1 MTENIGAY
9 MEQVAR
15 HYWGEPTGKR
25 GTELRWGTHGSRSV
39 DLRKGTWYDHENK
52 EGGGVV
58 DLVKREAGATIGGVS
73 KILEREFG
81 INREKAERLRPVKFI
96 SRIYEY
102 YDADGCLAYQVV
114 RYEPKD
120 FRQRRPDDQ
129 GGWIWSLK
137 GIDPLPYNLPAIMAS
152 SDEPIFIV
160 EGEKC
165 ADALIERGILATTN
179 SGGAKNWSDA
189 LDPWFEGRN
198 VVLLPDNDG
207 AGHAHMDVVQRH
219 LQGRAHAIKR
229 INLPGLEAK
238 GDVADWLLAGN
249 GINELNAIVRAAKVE
264 NFLPEIPQSQ
274 PENEKS
280 EIIGTSHINGNESLS
295 PYSAALPASD
305 PALPAPA
312 IPPYATLSIA
322 ALRALPPVE
331 WTIDGLIPRRALSA
345 LYGAPGAGKSFVAL
359 DMALSVATGRAWQG
373 RAIEAGAALYI
384 AGEGVSGMGARVRAW
399 QAARG
404 YWRRDGADPAF
415 HVLPLAVPLADA
427 DAIERL
433 LATIDAI
440 GERFEMIVIDTVART
455 LAASGH
461 DENDATEMGLFVAA
475 CDAIVAHTG
484 AAALAIHHS
493 GKDAARGLRGS
504 TSFLGA
510 VSASIR
516 ATKDGDNLSLAIEKQ
531 KDGEESADIELE
543 LRRVGI
549 IGGTSIVPFAR
560 DAAHGAED
568 QARRTVK
575 LTGAQHAAWQALA
588 NICAD
593 KGGRVSVA
601 AWHEAHAGKA
611 PDAAPRA
618 RSEARAALQNK
629 GAIVIEGGRVWPAPG
644 VNAILRAN

>member
-73 KILEREFG
+73 KVLEREFG
-81 INREKAERLRPVKFI
+81 ISREKAERLRPVQFI

-137 GIDPLPYNLPAIMAS
+137 GIDPLPYNLPAILAS

-179 SGGAKNWSDA
+179 SGGAKNWNDA
-189 LDPWFEGRN
+189 LDQWFAGRN

-219 LQGRAHAIKR
+219 LQGKAHAIKR
-229 INLPGLEAK
+229 VNLPGLEAK
-238 GDVADWLLAGN
+238 EDVADWLLAGN
-249 GINELNAIVRAAKVE
+249 STDELNAIVRAAKVE
-264 NFLPEIPQSQ
+264 NFLPEIPDSQ
-274 PENEKS
+274 PEIQKLES
-280 EIIGTSHINGNESLS
+280 DATSHINGNESLS
-295 PYSAALPASD
+295 PYSGAPPSD
-305 PALPAPA
+305 PALP
-312 IPPYATLSIA
+312 PPYETLTVA
-322 ALRALPPVE
+322 ALRALPPVQ
-331 WTIDGLIPRRALSA
+331 WTIEGIVPRGALSA
-345 LYGAPGAGKSFVAL
+345 LYGQPGAGKSFAAL
-359 DMALSVATGRAWQG
+359 DMALAIAHGRAWQG
-373 RAIEAGAALYI
+373 RSTAAGAALYI
-384 AGEGVSGMGARVRAW
+384 AGEGVGGLGARVRAW

-404 YWRRDGADPAF
+404 YWRRDGADPDF
-415 HVLPLAVPLADA
+415 HVLPLAAPIGDA
-427 DAIERL
+427 GGLDRL
-433 LATIDAI
+433 LRTIDAI
-440 GERFEMIVIDTVART
+440 GARFEMIVIDTVARAM
-455 LAASGH
+455 AATGH

-475 CDAIVAHTG
+475 CDAIAAHTG
-484 AAALAIHHS
+484 AAVIAVHHS

-504 TSFLGA
+504 SAFLGA

-516 ATKDGDNLSLAIEKQ
+516 ATQADGVLTLAIEKQ
-531 KDGEESADIELE
+531 KDGEQVADIELDMV
-543 LRRVGI
+543 RVGI
-549 IGGTSIVPFAR
+549 IGGTSIVPQAR
-560 DAAHGAED
+560 DIPAADAPSRG
-568 QARRTVK
+568 RK
-575 LTGAQHAAWQALA
+575 IIGTGAQYIAWQALSNLA
-588 NICAD
+588 AD
-593 KGGRVSVA
+593 LGARNVSVA
-601 AWHEAHAGKA
+601 AWHEAHKEAA
-611 PDAAPRA
+611 PDVSPKA
-618 RSEARAALQNK
+618 RSDARAALQNK
-629 GAIVIEGGRVWPAPG
+629 GAIVIDAGHVHAMPG
-644 VNAILRAN
+644 VYFVVRGA

>member
-25 GTELRWGTHGSRSV
+25 GTELRWGTHGSKSV

-73 KILEREFG
+73 KVLEREFG
-81 INREKAERLRPVKFI
+81 ISREKAERLRPVQFI

-137 GIDPLPYNLPAIMAS
+137 GIDPLPYNLPAIIAS

-179 SGGAKNWSDA
+179 SGGAKNWNDA
-189 LDPWFEGRN
+189 LDHWFAGRN

-219 LQGRAHAIKR
+219 LQGKAHAIKR
-229 INLPGLEAK
+229 VNLPGLEAK

-249 GINELNAIVRAAKVE
+249 GIDELNAIVRAAKVE
-264 NFLPEIPQSQ
+264 NFLPEIPEVQ
-274 PENEKS
+274 PEIQKS
-280 EIIGTSHINGNESLS
+280 ESDATSHINGNESLS
-295 PYSAALPASD
+295 PYSAALPPPD
-305 PALPAPA
+305 PALP
-312 IPPYATLSIA
+312 PPYETLTVA
-322 ALRALPPVE
+322 ALRALPPVQ
-331 WTIDGLIPRRALSA
+331 WTIENLIPRGALSA
-345 LYGAPGAGKSFVAL
+345 LYGQPGAGKSFVAL
-359 DMALSVATGRAWQG
+359 DMALAIAHGRAWQG
-373 RAIEAGAALYI
+373 RATAAGAALYI
-384 AGEGVSGMGARVRAW
+384 AGEGVGGLGARVRAW

-404 YWRRDGADPAF
+404 YWRRDGADPDF
-415 HVLPLAVPLADA
+415 YVLPLAAPIGDA
-427 DAIERL
+427 NGLDRL
-433 LATIDAI
+433 LRTIDAI
-440 GERFEMIVIDTVART
+440 GARFEMIVIDTVARAM
-455 LAASGH
+455 AATGH

-484 AAALAIHHS
+484 AAVIAVHHS

-504 TSFLGA
+504 SAFLGA

-516 ATKDGDNLSLAIEKQ
+516 ATQADGVLTLAIEKQ
-531 KDGEESADIELE
+531 KDGEQVADIELDMV
-543 LRRVGI
+543 RVGI
-549 IGGTSIVPFAR
+549 IGGASIVPQAR
-560 DAAHGAED
+560 DIPAEAAPSRG
-568 QARRTVK
+568 RKITG
-575 LTGAQHAAWQALA
+575 TGAQYIAWQVLSNLA
-588 NICAD
+588 AD
-593 KGGRVSVA
+593 MGARNVSVA
-601 AWHEAHAGKA
+601 AWHEAHKEAA
-611 PDAAPRA
+611 PDATPKA
-618 RSEARAALQNK
+618 RSDARAALQNK
-629 GAIVIEGGRVWPAPG
+629 GAIVIDAGHVHTMPG
-644 VNAILRAN
+644 VYFVARGA